1 MAKQAALTMSLDEFA
16 TVYTMLDQF
25 DAAEMADMGFTEQA
39 IKNADDLFERLSVD
53 VLHKFGPFGADELV
67 DSQLE
72 YMSSL

>member
-1 MAKQAALTMSLDEFA
+1 MAKRAALMMSFDEFA

-25 DAAEMADMGFTEQA
+25 DAADMADMGFTEQA

-53 VLHKFGPFGADELV
+53 VLNSFGPFGADELI

-72 YMSSL
+72 DLASL